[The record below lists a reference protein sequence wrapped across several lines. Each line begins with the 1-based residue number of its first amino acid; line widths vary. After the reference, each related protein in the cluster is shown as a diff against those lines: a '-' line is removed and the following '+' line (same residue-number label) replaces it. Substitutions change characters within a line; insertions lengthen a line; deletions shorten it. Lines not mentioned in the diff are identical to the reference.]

1 MISYIGGKS
10 RMAKWICGY
19 IPNNIE
25 TYVEPFGG
33 AFWVYVNGDVHTR
46 PNLKKVVYNDFNRY
60 MVNLFECCRT
70 PSEFHKF
77 MEDIKSQNEE
87 LFYQYKKEVFGDNNV
102 NDVTLGDMGFGMKYA
117 YIVTQVF
124 SGLNPE
130 KSKFIDL
137 KGKYKSK
144 FDSFRGR
151 LINPKYSNKL
161 KLIDICEN
169 MDYSE
174 LIEKYDSPTT
184 YFYCDPPYWETE
196 NYYSLHDF
204 DREDHENL
212 VNILK
217 NIKGKFSLSYYDFDL
232 LGEWLPEDEY
242 IWIRKEFVKAA
253 SARKDGKQNKGEEL
267 LIMNYE
273 LEKEVEN
280 KTIGEFFE

>member
-10 RMAKWICGY
+10 RMAKWISGY
-19 IPNNIE
+19 IPSDTE
-25 TYVEPFGG
+25 TYVEVFGG

-46 PNLKKVVYNDFNRY
+46 PNLKKVIYNDFNRY

-70 PSEFHKF
+70 PSTFHSF
-77 MEDIKSQNEE
+77 MEEIKSQNEE
-87 LFYQYKKEVFGDNNV
+87 LFYQYKKEVFDDNNV
-102 NDVTLGDMGFGMKYA
+102 NDVILGDMDFAMKYA

-137 KGKYKSK
+137 RGKYKSK

-151 LINPKYSNKL
+151 LNNPKFTEKL
-161 KLIDICEN
+161 KLIDVCEN

-174 LIEKYDSPTT
+174 VIEKYDSPLT
-184 YFYCDPPYWETE
+184 YFYVDPPYWKTE

-204 DREDHENL
+204 DREDHEKL
-212 VNILK
+212 CMQLK
-217 NIKGKFSLSYYDFDL
+217 NIEGRFGLSYYDFEL
-232 LGEWLPEDEY
+232 LGEWLPEDEF
-242 IWIRKEFVKAA
+242 IWVRKEFVKTA
-253 SARKDGKQNKGEEL
+253 SARKDIKQNIGEEL

-273 LEKEVEN
+273 LN
-280 KTIGEFFE
+280 KFF

>member
-1 MISYIGGKS
+1 M
-10 RMAKWICGY
+10 
-19 IPNNIE
+19 
-25 TYVEPFGG
+25 
-33 AFWVYVNGDVHTR
+33 
-46 PNLKKVVYNDFNRY
+46 
-60 MVNLFECCRT
+60 
-70 PSEFHKF
+70 
-77 MEDIKSQNEE
+77 
-87 LFYQYKKEVFGDNNV
+87 
-102 NDVTLGDMGFGMKYA
+102 
-117 YIVTQVF
+117 
-124 SGLNPE
+124 
-130 KSKFIDL
+130 
-137 KGKYKSK
+137 
-144 FDSFRGR
+144 
-151 LINPKYSNKL
+151 INPKYSNKL